1 MKYNLIQK
9 SAFSKKSKK
18 FPSGLEKRNVMCG
31 TIKTLLDNEKE
42 ITTLSE
48 ISLTLKKVYGND
60 TEYPI
65 FIVQIQSKTN
75 LKLYKIFI
83 FC

>member
-1 MKYNLIQK
+1 MEN
-9 SAFSKKSKK
+9 
-18 FPSGLEKRNVMCG
+18 RNVMCG

>member
-1 MKYNLIQK
+1 MEN
-9 SAFSKKSKK
+9 
-18 FPSGLEKRNVMCG
+18 RNVMCG
-31 TIKTLLDNEKE
+31 TIKTLLGNEKE

-48 ISLTLKKVYGND
+48 ISLTLKKVCGND

-65 FIVQIQSKTN
+65 FIVQIQNKTN

>member
-1 MKYNLIQK
+1 MY
-9 SAFSKKSKK
+9 
-18 FPSGLEKRNVMCG
+18 G

-65 FIVQIQSKTN
+65 FIVQIQNKTN

>member
-1 MKYNLIQK
+1 MEN
-9 SAFSKKSKK
+9 
-18 FPSGLEKRNVMCG
+18 RNVMCG

-65 FIVQIQSKTN
+65 FIVQIQNKTN

>member
-1 MKYNLIQK
+1 
-9 SAFSKKSKK
+9 
-18 FPSGLEKRNVMCG
+18 MCG
-31 TIKTLLDNEKE
+31 TIKTLLGNEKE

-65 FIVQIQSKTN
+65 FIVQIQNKTN